1 MYSGNQTP
9 DITAALVPI
18 NDFLSLLG
26 IHFCVS
32 SVFVSRQT
40 AERNQREKQVSVPP
54 CLSTPGPP
62 YRWLVTFSQND
73 ANNRHYV

>member
-18 NDFLSLLG
+18 NDFLSLLS

-32 SVFVSRQT
+32 SVFVSRPT
-40 AERNQREKQVSVPP
+40 TERSQKKKQVSVPS
-54 CLSTPGPP
+54 CLLAPDPS

-73 ANNRHYV
+73 ANKGHYV